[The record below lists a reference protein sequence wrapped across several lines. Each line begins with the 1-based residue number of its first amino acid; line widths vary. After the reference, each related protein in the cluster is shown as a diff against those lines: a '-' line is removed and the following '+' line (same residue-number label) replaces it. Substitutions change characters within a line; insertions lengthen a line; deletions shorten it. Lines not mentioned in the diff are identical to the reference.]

1 MRFLAAKKHLT
12 EAELRYL
19 TDIDHHDH
27 EALAVFDPGPSRSAP
42 PRRRKH
48 MLARPRPSDSRPRG
62 AGGHCPRQA
71 AYRRITAASL
81 RLPRAEAGRPTQG
94 VARRPEAGLWALL
107 PRTHAR
113 HALRQLTG
121 RQRDVLALM
130 AEGHSNTAI
139 ATRLFVTEHT
149 VEKHVKNIFAT
160 LRLTPSPEDHRRV
173 LAVLA
178 FLQASYPP
186 SAH

>member
-1 MRFLAAKKHLT
+1 
-12 EAELRYL
+12 
-19 TDIDHHDH
+19 
-27 EALAVFDPGPSRSAP
+27 
-42 PRRRKH
+42 
-48 MLARPRPSDSRPRG
+48 MLARPGPSHSRLHG
-62 AGGHCPRQA
+62 AGGYCLRRPKR
-71 AYRRITAASL
+71 RRITAASP
-81 RLPRAEAGRPTQG
+81 RPPRAEAGPPTR
-94 VARRPEAGLWALL
+94 AATPRPEAGLWALL

-113 HALRQLTG
+113 HALKQLTG

-178 FLQASYPP
+178 YLQASYPP
-186 SAH
+186 TAH